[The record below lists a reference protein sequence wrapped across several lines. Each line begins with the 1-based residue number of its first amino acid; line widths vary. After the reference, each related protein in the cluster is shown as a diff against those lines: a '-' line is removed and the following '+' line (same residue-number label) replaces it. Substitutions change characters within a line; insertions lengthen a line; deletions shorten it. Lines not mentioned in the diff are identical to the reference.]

1 MRSKY
6 INTFDTTT
14 EFENYI
20 ESSSAGFPN
29 VAYTKDTG
37 DVHYTSTSPNDHLI
51 YGTLNDPTQAPVFI
65 FNNSSSQNVTAHVD
79 TLTNTFY
86 IDESDMSNVTIPIT
100 SLTNMIHNTNIISIK
115 KFNIDTS
122 NVTIMNS
129 SFSGCSNIQ
138 SLNLANLDVSKV
150 DNITSIFNYCS
161 SLVTL
166 DLSGWDLSST
176 NIDLSWA
183 FGGIRSSL
191 TTIYITEES
200 TLMKLTNNLTS
211 SGDYYIP
218 SSATIYYNDQVY
230 KWQNNA
236 WTLQTT

>member
-6 INTFDTTT
+6 INTFDTTS

-20 ESSSAGFPN
+20 ESAEPGFPN

-51 YGTLNDPTQAPVFI
+51 YGTLNDPTQAPAFK
-65 FNNSSSQNVTAHVD
+65 FNNYNNQTVTAHVNALD
-79 TLTNTFY
+79 NTFY
-86 IDESDMSNVTIPIT
+86 IDESDMSNVTTPIT
-100 SLTNMIHNTNIISIK
+100 SLYNFINNNTNIISIK

-122 NVTIMNS
+122 NVTSMYSAFN
-129 SFSGCSNIQ
+129 GCSNIQ
-138 SLNLANLDVSKV
+138 SLNLANLDVSNV
-150 DNITSIFNYCS
+150 SNVNSIFNGCS

-166 DLSGWDLSST
+166 DLSGWDLHVNDT
-176 NIDLSWA
+176 SWA
-183 FGGIRSSL
+183 FGSVRSL
-191 TTIYITEES
+191 QTIYITEES

-211 SGDYYIP
+211 QGAPPYIP

-236 WTLQTT
+236 WTLQ

>member
-6 INTFDTTT
+6 INTFDTTS

-20 ESSSAGFPN
+20 ESAAPGFPN

-51 YGTLNDPTQAPVFI
+51 YGTLTDQTQAPVLR
-65 FNNSSSQNVTAHVD
+65 FNDSISQEVTAHVD
-79 TLTNTFY
+79 PLTNTFY
-86 IDESDMSNVTIPIT
+86 IDESDMSNVTTPIT
-100 SLTNMIHNTNIISIK
+100 SLFSVMISNTNITSIK

-122 NVTIMNS
+122 SVTTMYN
-129 SFSGCSNIQ
+129 SFSGCE
-138 SLNLANLDVSKV
+138 NLQYINLSNLDVSKV
-150 DNITSIFNYCS
+150 TVIGSIFNFCS
-161 SLVTL
+161 SVNTI

-183 FGGIRSSL
+183 FGGIRGSL
-191 TTIYITEES
+191 KTIYITEES

-211 SGDYYIP
+211 QGDGYIP

-236 WTLQTT
+236 WTLQ